1 MMTRSRR
8 SLYLTFS
15 GLAVLV
21 LTLAVTT
28 CSGGSGSGS
37 SSGAPTSPSSSGSA
51 AANAGMVA
59 GTGTCQYSATP
70 TSFDVAL
77 PGQGGDSFGVP
88 QNCIGSNTPC
98 LFEIPVTVTG
108 VAANGERCT
117 WWAEVATISNDWIDI
132 EGAMTGNG
140 LIPANGGGVVI
151 VAANGTVQFSLADE
165 EQPLGLAIDCKTFDA
180 TDYIMTPQTASF
192 DYAGGAGQGIT
203 VEVAPPKTREGSILI
218 REQGSNILLFTIPVT
233 QHGSVCSWYLHAIN
247 CDGSGAC
254 SIADPPPMTPESD
267 WISVDGGMPEGSGTL
282 GFSVSAGDVPA
293 GNPAPRNGAI
303 LLLDESIDKQVGI
316 TYINQLGEPAEDNP
330 ECSYNYAISQTE
342 FFGYVEG
349 TAQLTVTAS
358 SSTCG
363 WHAEASAASESWISV
378 DSTNAPCPGGVC
390 YGTQTVQVVVQQG
403 DVGSPPITGPAG
415 RSGAVIIDRVGGTF
429 EQLFTI
435 PITQFRQYP
444 E

>member
-1 MMTRSRR
+1 MTRSRR
-8 SLYLTFS
+8 LLYLTFS

-117 WWAEVATISNDWIDI
+117 WWAESATISNDWIDI

-192 DYAGGAGQGIT
+192 DYAGAAGQTLTI
-203 VEVAPPKTREGSILI
+203 EVAPPKTREGVILI
-218 REQGSNILLFTIPVT
+218 REQGSEILLFTIPVT
-233 QHGSVCSWYLHAIN
+233 QHGSVCAWFLHAIE
-247 CDGSGAC
+247 CDGPGDC
-254 SIADPPPMTPESD
+254 PTADWDWMEMPDAD
-267 WISVDGGMPEGSGTL
+267 WISVTNNDGSCCESGIGSDTTL
-282 GFSVSAGDVPA
+282 FAVAAGDVVA
-293 GNPAPRNGAI
+293 RLREHN
-303 LLLDESIDKQVGI
+303 L
-316 TYINQLGEPAEDNP
+316 
-330 ECSYNYAISQTE
+330 
-342 FFGYVEG
+342 
-349 TAQLTVTAS
+349 LTVPAS
-358 SSTCG
+358 DNTVRLLPPLIIEQQ
-363 WHAEASAASESWISV
+363 HIDEAIAAL
-378 DSTNAPCPGGVC
+378 D
-390 YGTQTVQVVVQQG
+390 
-403 DVGSPPITGPAG
+403 
-415 RSGAVIIDRVGGTF
+415 AVFAAMVTEGMG
-429 EQLFTI
+429 Q
-435 PITQFRQYP
+435 
-444 E
+444 